1 MSTGTLALIIFAA
14 LLAQVAAFVLV
25 GLYRRNKE
33 YKELE
38 SCLSESQAVSEQ
50 EGAFCRGYA

>member
-1 MSTGTLALIIFAA
+1 MSTGTVALIIFVAI
-14 LLAQVAAFVLV
+14 LAQVVFALV
-25 GLYRRNKE
+25 GLHRRNKG